1 MAAAFQLQLLQL
13 IPACETEVQLIPAQA
28 AAFGEAIQKDLPR
41 TSTGEQALSSVY
53 DCKCTIA
60 RPPKNQIS
68 LDDVY
73 KMGQSV
79 YFCGFLA
86 LLLENPYFPS
96 NETRAQALERFWKF
110 ATGIAAVLQNH
121 KAEIARHLNVVKAT
135 KAMLTQPKAWD
146 CLLQLGLAMSM
157 DSCLSTVAFCRR
169 VLLLR

>member
-1 MAAAFQLQLLQL
+1 MSQVRLKRRRLAKQSKKILRAYPKENKRCHQCMMTSV
-13 IPACETEVQLIPAQA
+13 PSR
-28 AAFGEAIQKDLPR
+28 GRQK
-41 TSTGEQALSSVY
+41 
-53 DCKCTIA
+53 K
-60 RPPKNQIS
+60 QIS

-73 KMGQSV
+73 KMGPSV

-86 LLLENPYFPS
+86 FLLENPYFPS